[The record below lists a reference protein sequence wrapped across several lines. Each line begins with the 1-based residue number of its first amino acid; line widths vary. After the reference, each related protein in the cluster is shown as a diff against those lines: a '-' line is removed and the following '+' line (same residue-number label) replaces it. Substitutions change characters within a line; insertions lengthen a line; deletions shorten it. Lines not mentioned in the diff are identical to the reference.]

1 MEQPDFLTSG
11 RRRLGKAGTRVAESR
26 GARLFARN
34 TIASFFVFA
43 LDVALLW
50 AFVEWIGVTYIPAA
64 TVAFLIAMTLHYVLS
79 RIWIFRGTERGIAKG
94 YVYFMINTGIG
105 LVITIGAFAAL
116 IYLTG
121 LYYLVARVLASVAAG
136 IVVFFLNAVFN
147 FKAL

>member
-1 MEQPDFLTSG
+1 MDATRFVQACRDRVG
-11 RRRLGKAGTRVAESR
+11 AAGSRVVESR
-26 GARLFARN
+26 AAHLFARN
-34 TIASFFVFA
+34 TVASFFVFG

-50 AFVEWIGVTYIPAA
+50 ALVEFVGVGYIPAA

-79 RIWIFRGTERGIAKG
+79 RIWIFQGTERGIARG
-94 YVYFMINTGIG
+94 YVYFMINTGVG

-116 IYLTG
+116 VEFTGIHYLI
-121 LYYLVARVLASVAAG
+121 ARVLASVAAG